1 MDERYPIGIT
11 SSCAV
16 TVRRQDG
23 AESGYGGWSAAIG
36 LLGGEATVRVP
47 GHYAGL
53 LADVLRSADLRFAP
67 GARLARDEYLDVT
80 GLIVDGLETVALS
93 STARSPV
100 RVTVEVPRAELEEL
114 AALLTRAQEL
124 IETLRQGL
132 GLVPDSLPEAL

>member
-1 MDERYPIGIT
+1 VDERYPIGVT

-16 TVRRQDG
+16 TVLRQEG
-23 AESGYGGWSAAIG
+23 AASGYGGWSVALG
-36 LLGGEATVRVP
+36 LLSGEATVRLP

-53 LADVLRSADLRFAP
+53 LADVLRSADTRFAP
-67 GARLARDEYLDVT
+67 GARLSRDEYLDVT
-80 GLIVDGLETVALS
+80 GLIADGLETVALS

-100 RVTVEVPRAELEEL
+100 RVTVEVPRDELEDL
-114 AALLTRAQEL
+114 ATLLTHAQEL